1 LNYKEGKVMN
11 TVSQTMIK
19 SFLVPMLLMI
29 LSVAGMRGQAKP
41 MTADDLAKRAD
52 AIVVGKVTGLKSEW
66 SSDRSRIYTRV
77 TLGVDQYLK
86 GKSEGGSMTILT
98 PGGEIGDVGE
108 LYTHMP
114 TFRSE
119 ENVIVFVEKDKQ
131 GNFRV
136 AGGNQGKY
144 TIEKDENTGRS
155 FVAGRQPVEEFARAV
170 QKAVIAQPEK

>member
-1 LNYKEGKVMN
+1 MN
-11 TVSQTMIK
+11 TVSRTMIK
-19 SFLVPMLLMI
+19 TFCVPMLLMTI
-29 LSVAGMRGQAKP
+29 TVAGVRGQART
-41 MTADDLAKRAD
+41 MTADDLVKRAD
-52 AIVVGKVTGLKSEW
+52 AIIVGKVTALRSEW

-86 GKSEGGSMTILT
+86 GKGESRYITIIT

-114 TFRSE
+114 TFRNE
-119 ENVIVFVEKDKQ
+119 ENVVVFVEKDKQ
-131 GNFRV
+131 GNYRV

-155 FVAGRQPVEEFARAV
+155 IVAGRQPLEEFARAV
-170 QKAVIAQPEK
+170 QKAAIAQPEK